1 MNRVK
6 RSGFYIYIHVHT
18 NKFHLV
24 LVLRIIKQVVESVIK
39 KKLSRIHHF
48 IVFNNFSTICIY
60 TLLLDYRYVYSSQRG
75 TFIAI
80 FFSFD
85 VRYALYLE
93 KVTDWQKDEY
103 LAAVGVLKI
112 LYFEN
117 SSVQKGVMTTCVYL
131 LLMLSPITLKGV
143 KDNLNE
149 N

>member
-24 LVLRIIKQVVESVIK
+24 LVLRIIKQVVESVTK
-39 KKLSRIHHF
+39 KKSCQEYIILKFLIISQQFVFTLYYQTTDMF
-48 IVFNNFSTICIY
+48 ILPKEAH
-60 TLLLDYRYVYSSQRG
+60 LLL
-75 TFIAI
+75 
-80 FFSFD
+80 FSLD

-112 LYFEN
+112 FYFEN
-117 SSVQKGVMTTCVYL
+117 SSVQKGVMTICVYL
-131 LLMLSPITLKGV
+131 LLILSPITMKGV